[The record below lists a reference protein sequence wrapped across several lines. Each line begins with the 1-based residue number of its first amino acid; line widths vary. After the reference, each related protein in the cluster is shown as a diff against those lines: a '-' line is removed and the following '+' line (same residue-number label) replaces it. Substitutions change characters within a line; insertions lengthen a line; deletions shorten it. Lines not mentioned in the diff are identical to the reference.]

1 LRWGACGPKIVAMT
15 TNRPLTLRL
24 EPHADRQLIA
34 GWVVDERG
42 YEHYF
47 STWLGL
53 LTLLEHAR
61 LVAAEGAPHGAGQA
75 GTGRRE
81 ARNE

>member
-1 LRWGACGPKIVAMT
+1 LRGGACGPKIVAMT

-24 EPHADRQLIA
+24 EPHADSQLIA
-34 GWVVDERG
+34 GWLCDEGG

-53 LTLLEHAR
+53 LTLLEQAR
-61 LVAAEGAPHGAGQA
+61 LVAAEGAPHGAVHA
-75 GTGRRE
+75 GTGLS
-81 ARNE
+81 

>member
-1 LRWGACGPKIVAMT
+1 MT

-61 LVAAEGAPHGAGQA
+61 LVAADGGPA
-75 GTGRRE
+75 RRGSSGDWTS
-81 ARNE
+81 

>member
-1 LRWGACGPKIVAMT
+1 LRGGESGAKIVAMT

-24 EPHADRQLIA
+24 EPHADSQLIA

-42 YEHYF
+42 YQHYF
-47 STWLGL
+47 STWRGL

-61 LVAAEGAPHGAGQA
+61 LVAADGAPHGSGQA

-81 ARNE
+81 ARDE

>member
-1 LRWGACGPKIVAMT
+1 MT

-24 EPHADRQLIA
+24 EPHADGQPLA

-42 YEHYF
+42 DERYF
-47 STWLGL
+47 TGWLGL
-53 LTLLEHAR
+53 LTLLEQAR
-61 LVAAEGAPHGAGQA
+61 LVAADGAPHGAGHA